1 MNAALDKKLRRKASR
16 KARAQGINI
25 GHLGKAQQRAEQK
38 FGIITNCNK
47 ILDSKYV
54 SLQEKAGARKRKALM
69 NIDWRNREVQN
80 LRNWYK
86 PSKCKHSPVI
96 TITNT
101 EV

>member
-1 MNAALDKKLRRKASR
+1 MNAALDKNLRRKASR

-38 FGIITNCNK
+38 FGIISNCNK

-69 NIDWRNREVQN
+69 NTDWRNREDTK

-86 PSKCKHSPVI
+86 PSKCKNSPVTHI
-96 TITNT
+96 KP